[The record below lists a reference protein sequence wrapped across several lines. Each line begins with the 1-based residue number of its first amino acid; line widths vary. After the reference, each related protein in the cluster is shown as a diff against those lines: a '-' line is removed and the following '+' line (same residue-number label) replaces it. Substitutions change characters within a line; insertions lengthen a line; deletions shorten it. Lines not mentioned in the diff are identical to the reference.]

1 MIVAAVC
8 FDIAAFSCDTFRYS
22 STSSSP
28 YAGGYDD
35 DYDDYFNDDF
45 WTRRLASSD
54 DFSYGYWGFKSDS
67 GCFSYNDFWWFVN
80 KDEVLDAPLKVGR
93 VLGVVGAVLGGLAL
107 IVLLVASCNVFP
119 QGVLV
124 ALGSVVGILMAF
136 FSIALCAGMFTVDC
150 TIWWEYDSSPDTYYC
165 IPNWKG
171 YLIAVAFVFWIAA
184 TIPLCC
190 CMKPRHGQSTSSVPV
205 PNRRQVSFA
214 DGEESSSSGEKSSS
228 FSGEESSSSGEE
240 DASSVASRT
249 ERVEFVELPDGS
261 EQKITTASI
270 VLPDGSCRI
279 EKTVEYLGNTDMD
292 TE

>member
-1 MIVAAVC
+1 MIIAAVC
-8 FDIAAFSCDTFRYS
+8 FDIAAFSCDTFRLS
-22 STSSSP
+22 STSSP
-28 YAGGYDD
+28 YGAGYDD
-35 DYDDYFNDDF
+35 DYDDFFN

-54 DFSYGYWGFKSDS
+54 DALYGYWGFKFDS
-67 GCFSYNDFWWFVN
+67 GCVSYDDLWEWLVD

-93 VLGVVGAVLGGLAL
+93 ILGVVGAVLGGLAL
-107 IVLLVASCNVFP
+107 IVLLTASCVVFP

-136 FSIALCAGMFTVDC
+136 FSIALCAGMFTEDC
-150 TIWWEYDSSPDTYYC
+150 TLWWEYSSSTDAYYC

-171 YLIAVAFVFWIAA
+171 YLIGVAFVFWIAA

-190 CMKPRHGQSTSSVPV
+190 CMKPRRSQVYTSSVTPV

-214 DGEESSSSGEKSSS
+214 DGEEGSSYSSKESTSSS
-228 FSGEESSSSGEE
+228 EEE
-240 DASSVASRT
+240 ASSAASRT

-261 EQKITTASI
+261 EQKITTTT
-270 VLPDGSCRI
+270 LPDGSCRI

-292 TE
+292 SK